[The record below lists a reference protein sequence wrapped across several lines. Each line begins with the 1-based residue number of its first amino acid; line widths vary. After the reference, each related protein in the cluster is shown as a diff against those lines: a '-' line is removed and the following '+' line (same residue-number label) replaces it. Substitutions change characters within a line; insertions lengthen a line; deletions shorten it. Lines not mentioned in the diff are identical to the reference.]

1 MSHCPQPCRRSTA
14 HACWQAAHAHS
25 GPRPGERYRGAPAGG
40 AARGRCRPIG
50 AYPGPSCPIASCR
63 GLSCPIAAWGGH
75 GAGARD
81 MASRGG
87 GKKEKTLEQPCSTTV
102 EEPEPEPEPEPQP
115 QPVPYVLQGEDI
127 QALEIRAED
136 LEKLHAPRLARR
148 AARIPVRRN
157 YLVRKSRPKEVAHLV
172 AHPVPPKAP
181 MGPLTFPGSRQFD
194 DGCEEILPHHIL
206 GSLQELRTE
215 ALAKRNTRLAGAIK
229 VPHPDV
235 TAAALEEEHG
245 GEEKEKAHQ
254 AQLTEHKAFQNWRH
268 HMAMRK
274 KQEKHLG
281 EILHKPENELLMNMS
296 DNYRQI
302 QEERDLID
310 RSLPALFPGKGYRV
324 GSEFWSLPEQIGDE
338 LTGLT
343 LTLTR
348 TECGHP
354 EPLTHVGKPRTVQR
368 ETGLK
373 PPKKVPCHL
382 NWDKSLFLKHRRQE
396 LQSVLEEL
404 GFYKPDLEGLE
415 VIGRGQPFT
424 SVSAKAF
431 LPTTISE
438 EIEIP
443 DSLGDSFIEVP
454 EAEKVPSLVFCGEPA
469 RWIKGITTCRKE
481 IGIAARLTF
490 ETLASEKA
498 ESFLT
503 VTNDGRAS
511 IWYHWM
517 RLPQQIPSRETRGRR
532 VPCFYFDT
540 RPGVIL
546 PGETLRFSFIFKSE
560 TAGIFSEPWEFRTHP
575 LLLGGALLQVTLWGI
590 AVYEDKLA
598 VFREKLESELAARE
612 GATIVK
618 ECVNELLKP
627 IRTPERTPSPVDA
640 CVTEE
645 ELFHR
650 INPKLH
656 YQHQVVKQLHKL
668 WRQHLTVPSVLEE
681 EVPLD
686 QRSTAEDMEYQES
699 TLEPPSVQSSTPEL
713 PCGKHASEDAPRKKS
728 TEEEEA
734 GPSGWNLSLDDFKQA
749 IMSISGEEQQEE
761 ALTQLNKAALQL
773 CVEQRPTQLDLL
785 YPLCLQLWRGAI
797 DDLVSHSLRLRSVLG
812 LVKKD
817 IYAEA
822 VPEET
827 EEVKQGGA
835 KKGGK
840 EDKIATKKE
849 EKKDKEGKKSR
860 ATSGK
865 EKVDHSGSRK
875 LKAKDENQVSSI
887 SVQVMKG
894 AESVRGRHEKHKV
907 KEEAATPVV
916 AAEPVQ
922 EQVDPVSLEAYRE
935 KLYIEVYRLLDSMVS
950 KMVLLFEDLK
960 EQHALEWE

>member
-1 MSHCPQPCRRSTA
+1 
-14 HACWQAAHAHS
+14 
-25 GPRPGERYRGAPAGG
+25 
-40 AARGRCRPIG
+40 
-50 AYPGPSCPIASCR
+50 
-63 GLSCPIAAWGGH
+63 
-75 GAGARD
+75 
-81 MASRGG
+81 MASRRGSRSRNRTPPG
-87 GKKEKTLEQPCSTTV
+87 RKEKTFERPCSTIV
-102 EEPEPEPEPEPQP
+102 EEPE
-115 QPVPYVLQGEDI
+115 PVPYVLQGEDI
-127 QALEIRAED
+127 QALEIKRV
-136 LEKLHAPRLARR
+136 LPIYLSQNSLLQLHAPRLAYD
-148 AARIPVRRN
+148 AGRILVQKN
-157 YLVRKSRPKEVAHLV
+157 YLVRKHRPKEVAHLV
-172 AHPVPPKAP
+172 AHPVPRKAP
-181 MGPLTFPGSRQFD
+181 RGPLTFPGSRRFD

-206 GSLQELRTE
+206 GSLQELRME
-215 ALAKRNTRLAGAIK
+215 ALARRNTQLADAIK
-229 VPHPDV
+229 VPHPHD

-245 GEEKEKAHQ
+245 GEKKEKAHQ
-254 AQLTEHKAFQNWRH
+254 AHLAEHKAFQNWSH

-281 EILHKPENELLMNMS
+281 EILHKLENELLMNMS
-296 DNYRQI
+296 DKYRQI

-348 TECGHP
+348 TERGHP

-373 PPKKVPCHL
+373 PPKKIPCHL
-382 NWDKSLFLKHRRQE
+382 NWDKSLFLKHRQQE
-396 LQSVLEEL
+396 LKSLLEEL

-415 VIGRGQPFT
+415 VIGKGQPFT
-424 SVSAKAF
+424 SVSAEAF
-431 LPTTISE
+431 LHTTISE
-438 EIEIP
+438 EIETLDP
-443 DSLGDSFIEVP
+443 LGDSFIEVP
-454 EAEKVPSLVFCGEPA
+454 EAEKVPSLVFCGQPA
-469 RWIKGITTCRKE
+469 RWIKGITACRKE

-503 VTNDGRAS
+503 VVNDGRAA
-511 IWYHWM
+511 IWYNWM
-517 RLPQQIPSRETRGRR
+517 RLPQQIPSREVKGRR

-546 PGETLRFSFIFKSE
+546 PGETRRFSFIFKSE
-560 TAGIFSEPWEFRTHP
+560 RAGIFCEPWEFRTHP

-590 AVYEDKLA
+590 AVYEDKFA
-598 VFREKLESELAARE
+598 DFREKLESELAARE
-612 GATIVK
+612 GASIVK
-618 ECVNELLKP
+618 DSLNELIDQ

-650 INPKLH
+650 KNPKLH

-686 QRSTAEDMEYQES
+686 QRSTAEDMEYQDS
-699 TLEPPSVQSSTPEL
+699 TLETPSAWSSTTEL
-713 PCGKHASEDAPRKKS
+713 PCGKYTLEEAPRERS

-734 GPSGWNLSLDDFKQA
+734 GPSGWNLSLEDFKQA
-749 IMSISGEEQQEE
+749 IMSISGEEQREE
-761 ALTQLNKAALQL
+761 ALTQLNKAALEL
-773 CVEQRPTQLDLL
+773 CVEQRPTQSDLL
-785 YPLCLQLWRGAI
+785 YPLCFQLWRAAI

-812 LVKKD
+812 LIKKD
-817 IYAEA
+817 AYVEA

-860 ATSGK
+860 GTSGK
-865 EKVDHSGSRK
+865 EKADHSGSLK
-875 LKAKDENQVSSI
+875 LKAKDEKQVSST
-887 SVQVMKG
+887 SVQDVKGG
-894 AESVRGRHEKHKV
+894 AESMKGRDDKQKV
-907 KEEAATPVV
+907 KEAAATTDG
-916 AAEPVQ
+916 AEPVQ
-922 EQVDPVSLEAYRE
+922 EQVDFISLETYRE

-950 KMVLLFEDLK
+950 KMVSLFEDLK
-960 EQHALEWE
+960 E

>member
-1 MSHCPQPCRRSTA
+1 
-14 HACWQAAHAHS
+14 
-25 GPRPGERYRGAPAGG
+25 
-40 AARGRCRPIG
+40 
-50 AYPGPSCPIASCR
+50 
-63 GLSCPIAAWGGH
+63 
-75 GAGARD
+75 

-87 GKKEKTLEQPCSTTV
+87 GRSRNRAPPGRKEKTFEPSSTVV
-102 EEPEPEPEPEPQP
+102 EEPEPEPEPE
-115 QPVPYVLQGEDI
+115 PVPYVLQGEDI

-136 LEKLHAPRLARR
+136 LEKLHAPRLARD
-148 AARIPVRRN
+148 AGRIPVRKN
-157 YLVRKSRPKEVAHLV
+157 YLVRKYRPKEVAHLV

-181 MGPLTFPGSRQFD
+181 RGPLTFPGSRQFD

-206 GSLQELRTE
+206 GSLQELRME
-215 ALAKRNTRLAGAIK
+215 ALAKRNTQLADAIK

-254 AQLTEHKAFQNWRH
+254 AQLAEHKAFQNWSR

-281 EILHKPENELLMNMS
+281 EILHKPENELLMNTS

-310 RSLPALFPGKGYRV
+310 RTLPALFPGKGHRV

-354 EPLTHVGKPRTVQR
+354 EPLTHVGKPQAVQR

-373 PPKKVPCHL
+373 PPKKIPCHL

-396 LQSVLEEL
+396 LKALLEEL
-404 GFYKPDLEGLE
+404 DFYKPDLGGLE
-415 VIGRGQPFT
+415 VIGKGQPFT
-424 SVSAKAF
+424 SVSTKAF
-431 LPTTISE
+431 QHTAISE
-438 EIEIP
+438 EIEILDP
-443 DSLGDSFIEVP
+443 LGDSFTEVP
-454 EAEKVPSLVFCGEPA
+454 EEAENVPSLVFCGEPA
-469 RWIKGITTCRKE
+469 RWIKGITACRKE

-511 IWYHWM
+511 IWYNWM
-517 RLPQQIPSRETRGRR
+517 RLPQQIPSRETKGRK

-546 PGETLRFSFIFKSE
+546 PGETRRFSFIFKSE
-560 TAGIFSEPWEFRTHP
+560 RAGIFSEPWEFRTHP

-598 VFREKLESELAARE
+598 DFREKLESELAARE
-612 GATIVK
+612 GASIVK
-618 ECVNELLKP
+618 ESLNELLNQ
-627 IRTPERTPSPVDA
+627 IRTPERTPSPVDS

-650 INPKLH
+650 KNPKLH

-668 WRQHLTVPSVLEE
+668 WRQQLTVPPVLEE

-699 TLEPPSVQSSTPEL
+699 TLELPSVRSITTEL
-713 PCGKHASEDAPRKKS
+713 PRGRYTLEDIPRKKC

-734 GPSGWNLSLDDFKQA
+734 GPSGWNLSLEDFKQA
-749 IMSISGEEQQEE
+749 IMSISGKEQQEE
-761 ALTQLNKAALQL
+761 ALTQLNKAALEL

-812 LVKKD
+812 LIKKD

-822 VPEET
+822 VLEET
-827 EEVKQGGA
+827 EEVKKGGA

-860 ATSGK
+860 GPSGK
-865 EKVDHSGSRK
+865 EK
-875 LKAKDENQVSSI
+875 A
-887 SVQVMKG
+887 VMKG
-894 AESVRGRHEKHKV
+894 RAETIKGRYEKQKV
-907 KEEAATPVV
+907 KEEAATTVGV
-916 AAEPVQ
+916 EPVQ
-922 EQVDPVSLEAYRE
+922 EQVDSISLEIYRE
-935 KLYIEVYRLLDSMVS
+935 KLYIEVSYKACIIVR
-950 KMVLLFEDLK
+950 VLLFSCKAHLQRLRGRGK
-960 EQHALEWE
+960 HFVKLRKLAAICPLCYSKVSVKSKLICFSLESFSSNPAIT

>member
-1 MSHCPQPCRRSTA
+1 MSLCRRPCRSSTA
-14 HACWQAAHAHS
+14 HACRQAAHAHA

-40 AARGRCRPIG
+40 GARGRCRPR
-50 AYPGPSCPIASCR
+50 ALSRPIAPYR
-63 GLSCPIAAWGGH
+63 GLWRGGR
-75 GAGARD
+75 GAGGRD

-87 GKKEKTLEQPCSTTV
+87 GRKEKPFEQPCSTTV
-102 EEPEPEPEPEPQP
+102 EEPEPEPEPEPEL
-115 QPVPYVLQGEDI
+115 VPYILQGEDI
-127 QALEIRAED
+127 QALEIKAED
-136 LEKLHAPRLARR
+136 LEKLHPPRLARD
-148 AARIPVRRN
+148 AGRIPVRKN
-157 YLVRKSRPKEVAHLV
+157 YLVRKYRPKEVAHLV

-181 MGPLTFPGSRQFD
+181 RGPLTFPGSRQFD

-206 GSLQELRTE
+206 GSLQELRME
-215 ALAKRNTRLAGAIK
+215 ALAKRNTQLADAIK

-245 GEEKEKAHQ
+245 GEEKAKAHQ
-254 AQLTEHKAFQNWRH
+254 AQLAENKAFQNWSH

-281 EILHKPENELLMNMS
+281 EILHKPENELMMNMS

-373 PPKKVPCHL
+373 PPKKIPCHL

-396 LQSVLEEL
+396 LKSLLEEL

-415 VIGRGQPFT
+415 VIGKGQPFT
-424 SVSAKAF
+424 SVSTKAF
-431 LPTTISE
+431 LHTAISE
-438 EIEIP
+438 EIEILSDP
-443 DSLGDSFIEVP
+443 LGDSFTEVP

-469 RWIKGITTCRKE
+469 RWIKGITACRKE

-511 IWYHWM
+511 IWYNWM
-517 RLPQQIPSRETRGRR
+517 RLPQQIPSRETKGRR

-546 PGETLRFSFIFKSE
+546 PGETRRFSFIFKSE
-560 TAGIFSEPWEFRTHP
+560 RAGIFSEPWEFRTHP

-598 VFREKLESELAARE
+598 DFREKLESELAARE
-612 GATIVK
+612 GASIVK
-618 ECVNELLKP
+618 ESLNELLKP

-650 INPKLH
+650 KNPKLH

-699 TLEPPSVQSSTPEL
+699 TLEPSSVRSSTTEL
-713 PCGKHASEDAPRKKS
+713 PCGKHTLEDAPREKS

-734 GPSGWNLSLDDFKQA
+734 GPSGWNLSLEDFKQA

-761 ALTQLNKAALQL
+761 ALTQLNKAALEL

-797 DDLVSHSLRLRSVLG
+797 DDLVNHSLRLRSVLG
-812 LVKKD
+812 LIKKD
-817 IYAEA
+817 VYAEA

-860 ATSGK
+860 GTSGK
-865 EKVDHSGSRK
+865 EKAVVKGGV
-875 LKAKDENQVSSI
+875 ESI
-887 SVQVMKG
+887 KG
-894 AESVRGRHEKHKV
+894 RFEKQKV
-907 KEEAATPVV
+907 KEEAATTVG
-916 AAEPVQ
+916 AEPVQ
-922 EQVDPVSLEAYRE
+922 EQVDSISLETYRE

-950 KMVLLFEDLK
+950 KMVSLFEDLK
-960 EQHALEWE
+960 Q